1 MPDFDSNHIVYP
13 IKYHTKEPKKIRSK
27 EETAEVGWILKD
39 TLLLPEPTVW
49 LFRVNYLVFV
59 QMVNSH
65 WLSIQVPT
73 ENPVFFLLDIR

>member
-1 MPDFDSNHIVYP
+1 MSDFENNHIVYP

-39 TLLLPEPTVW
+39 TLLLPEPAVW